1 MNFQGAIGFMVVGI
15 TLLAALFLVIF
26 GAMEEQPTFITVGVG
41 ILSTAFGAVMR
52 QFFPDIVEVI
62 KRKK

>member
-1 MNFQGAIGFMVVGI
+1 MNFQGMIGFLVSGI
-15 TLLAALFLVIF
+15 TLIAALFLVVF
-26 GAMEEQPTFITVGVG
+26 GAMDGQPALITVGVG

-52 QFFPDIVEVI
+52 QFFPDIVEAI